1 MIHGMKKNKAAEKA
15 WECRYSGGKF
25 VLSNRVVTR
34 EHRKVQFD
42 LSFEEAGISDI

>member
-1 MIHGMKKNKAAEKA
+1 MIHVMKKNKAAEKA